1 METNPAFTQKEG
13 RDGEGFRMNGEETF
27 KQLIRNSFDM
37 IVLLDANGV
46 QRFVSESCRHIL
58 GFTPGE
64 LMDIPVMDKMIHPE
78 DREKVQQAFYRLVH
92 ESGTGN
98 IQYRHRHK
106 DGHWVYLETTGSSQ
120 LNNPAIRSV
129 ILNVRDI
136 TERKRIEEALTESQH
151 SLKEL
156 NAAKDRFFS
165 IIGHDLKGPF
175 NSILGFSNALLMKS
189 KKKDLAGI
197 ERYARIIQ
205 DSSTQALD
213 LLTNLLEWSLSQTGG
228 ITFKPREVDVET
240 LVGEVIRFFGDAAH
254 LKSIHI
260 ENQVPRKTIV
270 VADKGMLTTVLR
282 NLLSNGIK
290 FTPAGGRIEIRVDRR
305 ENELLTCIS
314 DNGIGM
320 DEEQFVTLF
329 SLEDRYSRP
338 GTDNET
344 GTGLGLLLCKEFVG
358 MHGGKIWAQSNPEG
372 GTTFC
377 FTIKQPACQN
387 KPAS

>member
-13 RDGEGFRMNGEETF
+13 RDAEEFRMSGEETF
-27 KQLIRNSFDM
+27 KQLIKNSFDM

-64 LMDIPVMDKMIHPE
+64 LMDIPVMDKMIHTE
-78 DREKVQQAFYRLVH
+78 DREKVQQAFFRLVH

-106 DGHWVYLETTGSSQ
+106 DGHWVYLETTGSNQ
-120 LNNPAIRSV
+120 LNNPAIQSV

-136 TERKRIEEALTESQH
+136 TERKRAEEALTESQA
-151 SLKEL
+151 SLREL

-189 KKKDLAGI
+189 QKKDLAGI
-197 ERYARIIQ
+197 ERYARVIQ

-228 ITFKPREVDVET
+228 ATFNPNEVDIEA
-240 LVGEVIRFFGDAAH
+240 LVGEVIRFFGDSAH

-260 ENQVPRKTIV
+260 ENQIPLKTIV

-290 FTPAGGRIEIRVDRR
+290 FTPTGGRIEIKVDQR

-329 SLEDRYSRP
+329 SLENRYSRP

-344 GTGLGLLLCKEFVG
+344 GTGLGLLLCKEFVE
-358 MHGGKIWAQSNPEG
+358 MHGGKIWAKLNPEG

-377 FTIKQPACQN
+377 FTIKQPICQS